1 MPPVMGR
8 SRWGAMTA
16 AAMLVMAFVASSCS
30 SGKHSQG
37 RGVVRP
43 AEAEVTTTIPE
54 AAPEE
59 VPATPAPEAET
70 AAPPDAS
77 GIAGASGSSQSGTG
91 GRVLRGGSPF
101 LAETARFPTGGP
113 FVVPNPNPNPVGIFP
128 APGAPPIAPI
138 ANPNKLGQPLAF
150 LVKEQQGA

>member
-16 AAMLVMAFVASSCS
+16 AAMMVLAFVASSCS

-54 AAPEE
+54 SAPEE
-59 VPATPAPEAET
+59 VPATPAPEAE
-70 AAPPDAS
+70 AAAPPPDAS
-77 GIAGASGSSQSGTG
+77 GIAGASGSSQPGG

-101 LAETARFPTGGP
+101 LAETARFINGRP
-113 FVVPNPNPNPVGIFP
+113 FVV
-128 APGAPPIAPI
+128 A
-138 ANPNKLGQPLAF
+138 
-150 LVKEQQGA
+150 

>member
-16 AAMLVMAFVASSCS
+16 AAMMVLAFVASSCS

-70 AAPPDAS
+70 AAPPVDAS
-77 GIAGASGSSQSGTG
+77 GTAGASGSSQSGTG
-91 GRVLRGGSPF
+91 GRVPRGGSPF
-101 LAETARFPTGGP
+101 LAETARFINGGP
-113 FVVPNPNPNPVGIFP
+113 FVV
-128 APGAPPIAPI
+128 
-138 ANPNKLGQPLAF
+138 ANANLS
-150 LVKEQQGA
+150 